1 MRQNGEERERERER
15 ERKKKE
21 RGMTG
26 SEGGS
31 SNPCRTRTRS
41 GKKPRK
47 KNFLPKC
54 PDERDVDVVDVGRR
68 SCSNI

>member
-1 MRQNGEERERERER
+1 MRQNGEERERERK
-15 ERKKKE
+15 KKKE
-21 RGMTG
+21 IGMTG

-41 GKKPRK
+41 GKKPIK